1 MRGTLVEATTLV
13 VILIVIA
20 TLVESGVLDSIMR

>member
-1 MRGTLVEATTLV
+1 MRGTLVEATTLA

-20 TLVESGVLDSIMR
+20 TLVESGFLDSILR

>member
-1 MRGTLVEATTLV
+1 MRGIFVEATTLV

-20 TLVESGVLDSIMR
+20 TLVESGFLDSILC

>member
-1 MRGTLVEATTLV
+1 MRGTFAEATTLV

-20 TLVESGVLDSIMR
+20 TLVESGFLDSILR